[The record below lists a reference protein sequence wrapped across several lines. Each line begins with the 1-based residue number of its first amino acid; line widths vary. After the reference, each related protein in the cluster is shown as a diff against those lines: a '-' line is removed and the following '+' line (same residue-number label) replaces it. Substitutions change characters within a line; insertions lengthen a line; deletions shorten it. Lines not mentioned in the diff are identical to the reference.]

1 MDKKRRRQGGYFLFV
16 FTCIIL
22 ILTSCA
28 LKPRSSRLLE
38 ERKELVELRK
48 SLLHNRFKEAEEKA
62 LFLVKKYK
70 DEPVIDECLF
80 YLGLIYANPYNPGR
94 DYKKAIKYFGDLV
107 KRYPN
112 SIWSYQ
118 ARIWLNTLNFLEE
131 LKKLNIELESTK

>member
-1 MDKKRRRQGGYFLFV
+1 MDKKRRRKGSYVLFV

-28 LKPRSSRLLE
+28 LKPHSKLLE
-38 ERKELVELRK
+38 ERKEIIELRK
-48 SLLHNRFKEAEEKA
+48 NLLHNRFKEAEEEA
-62 LFLVKKYK
+62 LSLVKKYR
-70 DEPVIDECLF
+70 EGAGVDECLY

-131 LKKLNIELESTK
+131 LKKLNIELEGAK